1 MLFSEAAIGWLFFKC
16 TTCTNKSLI
25 KFVQKRMPIL
35 GNIVSIKTYG
45 LVYFKALA
53 RVLIET

>member
-1 MLFSEAAIGWLFFKC
+1 MLFSEAAIGWLFLKC

-35 GNIVSIKTYG
+35 GNNVLFKSYW
-45 LVYFKALA
+45 LVIFKALV
-53 RVLIET
+53 RVLTKA